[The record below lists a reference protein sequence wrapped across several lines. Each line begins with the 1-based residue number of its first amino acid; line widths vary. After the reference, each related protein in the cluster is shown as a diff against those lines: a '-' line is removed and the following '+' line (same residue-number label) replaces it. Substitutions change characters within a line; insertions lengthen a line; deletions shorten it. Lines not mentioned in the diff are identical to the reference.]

1 MGKRGD
7 NPVVEGGAIHESPLR
22 QEIDHMLEIKN
33 LDVSYGHAKVL
44 HDVSFG
50 IEKGQMAFFTG
61 RNGAGKTTLLKTIIG
76 LLQPQKGSIT
86 YQGKEIA
93 GAPPEDLYSR
103 GMRFVGQE
111 KKVFGNLT
119 VRENIEIAAFAGKEP
134 VNQALDKVVAL
145 YPKLKNFFH
154 IKAGQL
160 SGGQRQILL
169 VGRALVGDP
178 KLLLI
183 DEPTQGL
190 AAVVIDDIGA
200 ILKKL
205 KAQVSAVI
213 VEQNLAMVK
222 YLADRVYILKE
233 GKVAREIVEKSEIAD
248 TQGMEEYL

>member
-1 MGKRGD
+1 
-7 NPVVEGGAIHESPLR
+7 
-22 QEIDHMLEIKN
+22 MLEIKN
-33 LDVSYGHAKVL
+33 LDVAYGHAKVL
-44 HDVSFG
+44 YDLSFR
-50 IEKGQMAFFTG
+50 IEKGEMGFFIG
-61 RNGAGKTTLLKTIIG
+61 RNGAGKTTLLKTIMG
-76 LLQPQKGSIT
+76 LLSPRKGSIH
-86 YQGKEIA
+86 YQGTEITA
-93 GAPPEDLYSR
+93 KSPEELYPLGLR
-103 GMRFVGQE
+103 YVGQE

-119 VRENIEIAAFAGKEP
+119 VRENIEVAAFGSHESMDR
-134 VNQALDKVVAL
+134 ALDKVMSL
-145 YPKLKNFFH
+145 YPKLRNFLH

-178 KLLLI
+178 KFLLI

-190 AAVVIDDIGA
+190 AAVVIEDIGV

-205 KAQVSAVI
+205 KEQVSAVI

-233 GKVAREIVEKSEIAD
+233 GKLAKEMREKTEIAD